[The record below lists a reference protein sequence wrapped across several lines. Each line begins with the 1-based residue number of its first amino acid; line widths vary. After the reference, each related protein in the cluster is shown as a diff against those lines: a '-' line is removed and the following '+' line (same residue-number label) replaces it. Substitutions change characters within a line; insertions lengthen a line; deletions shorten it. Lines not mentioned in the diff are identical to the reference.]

1 MNAKELIEE
10 IQAEKKT
17 AIKEGTLREEK
28 PLEPIADRDIPRRLP
43 EGWEW
48 CRLGDYAMKVTDYVA
63 SGSFAS
69 LKENVLITNDENY
82 AVMVKTADFSNGF
95 SKNLT
100 YTDEHG
106 YKFLENSNLYGGELI
121 LSNIGSIGK
130 VFIVPDLKRPM
141 TLASNTVMVRM
152 THNEYN
158 KYMYYMFKSP
168 FGQGLLMS
176 ISSGTSMLKFNK
188 TQLKS
193 TIIPIAPLEEQYRIC
208 DVLDKV
214 QGVIDKRERELVD
227 LDNLIK
233 ARFVELFGNPVIN
246 DKGWNTDFCKN
257 LMSKIGSGATPK
269 GGRESYC
276 DEGISL
282 IRSMNVYNNRFE
294 YKDLAHITDEQAE
307 QLDNVTIEK
316 SDVLLN
322 ITGAS
327 VARCCVVPDD
337 LLPARVNQHVSII
350 RCKESLLPE
359 FVCSMFTEDNYQ
371 RLLWNIATAGGAT
384 REAITKQQI
393 EDLQLIVP
401 PLDIQK
407 QFMDFVKQVDKS
419 KVKVQKSLD
428 ETRLLFDSMMQ
439 EFFG

>member
-28 PLEPIADRDIPRRLP
+28 PLEQIEDRDIPRRLP
-43 EGWEW
+43 KGWEW

-233 ARFVELFGNPVIN
+233 ARFVELFGSIN
-246 DKGWNTDFCKN
+246 DNKFDYDVMTLQDVCEPIKDGTHQTPTYTEDTINGYKFLSSKDVTSGKIDWTHLKYIPEELHNELYKRISPRKG
-257 LMSKIGSGATPK
+257 
-269 GGRESYC
+269 
-276 DEGISL
+276 
-282 IRSMNVYNNRFE
+282 
-294 YKDLAHITDEQAE
+294 
-307 QLDNVTIEK
+307 
-316 SDVLLN
+316 DVLLAKN
-322 ITGAS
+322 GTTGVAAIVDKDEVFDIYVSLALLRPLGLVTSEYLCSAVNS
-327 VARCCVVPDD
+327 V
-337 LLPARVNQHVSII
+337 
-350 RCKESLLPE
+350 E
-359 FVCSMFTEDNYQ
+359 
-371 RLLWNIATAGGAT
+371 
-384 REAITKQQI
+384 TKQQFDSSLKGI
-393 EDLQLIVP
+393 GVPNLHLGEIKKTKIVVP
-401 PLDIQK
+401 PIEEQEK
-407 QFMDFVKQVDKS
+407 FAEFVKQVDKS
-419 KVKVQKSLD
+419 KVVD
-428 ETRLLFDSMMQ
+428 TNAA
-439 EFFG
+439 

>member
-10 IQAEKKT
+10 IHAEKKT

-233 ARFVELFGNPVIN
+233 ARFVELFGDLRINP
-246 DKGWNTDFCKN
+246 KGWSIQTFDELSELITD
-257 LMSKIGSGATPK
+257 GEHATPK
-269 GGRESYC
+269 RTS
-276 DEGISL
+276 EGIYLLSARNVLNHAIQLNDVDYIDQEEYDRISKRIVPKEGDVLISCSGSVGRCCSVPEGLKFQMVRSAAL
-282 IRSMNVYNNRFE
+282 IRFKKVISPLFAE
-294 YKDLAHITDEQAE
+294 YMITSDFVQEQINASKTASSLANLFQG
-307 QLDNVTIEK
+307 K
-316 SDVLLN
+316 
-322 ITGAS
+322 
-327 VARCCVVPDD
+327 
-337 LLPARVNQHVSII
+337 
-350 RCKESLLPE
+350 
-359 FVCSMFTEDNYQ
+359 
-371 RLLWNIATAGGAT
+371 IAKLKGF
-384 REAITKQQI
+384 
-393 EDLQLIVP
+393 VP
-401 PLDIQK
+401 PVELQNE
-407 QFMDFVKQVDKS
+407 FATFVKQVDKS
-419 KVKVQKSLD
+419 KVAVQKALD
-428 ETRLLFDSMMQ
+428 EAQLLFDSLMQ
-439 EFFG
+439 EYFG

>member
-10 IQAEKKT
+10 IQAEKKS

-28 PLEPIADRDIPRRLP
+28 TLEPITDRDIPRRLP

-193 TIIPIAPLEEQYRIC
+193 TIIPIAPLEEQFKIC

-214 QGVIDKRERELVD
+214 QGVIDKRERELED

-233 ARFVELFGNPVIN
+233 ARFVELFGNINEDRFPKCKLRDVAHIKHGYAFSGEYFSDDDNGVVLVTPGNFALGGGFQEVRNRYFTAEYPDEYVLHAGDLIVTMTDLSKKADTLGYGAIVPDN
-246 DKGWNTDFCKN
+246 DKVYLHNQR
-257 LMSKIGSGATPK
+257 IGLFDKLDKTLNPVFV
-269 GGRESYC
+269 RWF
-276 DEGISL
+276 
-282 IRSMNVYNNRFE
+282 MQ
-294 YKDLAHITDEQAE
+294 TDEYRLEIVRTSTGSTVHHTSPDRILDSVIYLPPIEMQNNFISFAE
-307 QLDNVTIEK
+307 
-316 SDVLLN
+316 
-322 ITGAS
+322 
-327 VARCCVVPDD
+327 
-337 LLPARVNQHVSII
+337 
-350 RCKESLLPE
+350 
-359 FVCSMFTEDNYQ
+359 
-371 RLLWNIATAGGAT
+371 
-384 REAITKQQI
+384 
-393 EDLQLIVP
+393 
-401 PLDIQK
+401 
-407 QFMDFVKQVDKS
+407 QVDKS
-419 KVKVQKSLD
+419 KVAVQKSLE
-428 ETRLLFDSMMQ
+428 ETQLLFDSLMQ
-439 EFFG
+439 KYFG

>member
-1 MNAKELIEE
+1 MEKTRVKNIAKQVRGVSYKPEDLHDSLDGDSVIL
-10 IQAEKKT
+10 
-17 AIKEGTLREEK
+17 LRANNIDDGK
-28 PLEPIADRDIPRRLP
+28 LNFDDVVYV
-43 EGWEW
+43 
-48 CRLGDYAMKVTDYVA
+48 DKSKV
-63 SGSFAS
+63 S
-69 LKENVLITNDENY
+69 
-82 AVMVKTADFSNGF
+82 
-95 SKNLT
+95 
-100 YTDEHG
+100 
-106 YKFLENSNLYGGELI
+106 
-121 LSNIGSIGK
+121 
-130 VFIVPDLKRPM
+130 
-141 TLASNTVMVRM
+141 
-152 THNEYN
+152 
-158 KYMYYMFKSP
+158 
-168 FGQGLLMS
+168 
-176 ISSGTSMLKFNK
+176 
-188 TQLKS
+188 
-193 TIIPIAPLEEQYRIC
+193 EEQYLKVG
-208 DVLDKV
+208 DVLICASSGSKQLVGKAASVDIDSLCTFGAFCKV
-214 QGVIDKRERELVD
+214 VRPSKDIADYLGKYFQSDAYRRKISEVAIGANINNIRNEHIDSLELPIYAPEQAHKIVEKIGLLQNIID
-227 LDNLIK
+227 NRKSELSKLDELIK
-233 ARFVELFGNPVIN
+233 ARFVEMFGNPVIN
-246 DKGWNTDFCKN
+246 DKGWSTDSCKN
-257 LMSKIGSGATPK
+257 LMRKIGSGATPK

-407 QFMDFVKQVDKS
+407 QFMDFVKQIDKS
-419 KVKVQKSLD
+419 KVVDINAK
-428 ETRLLFDSMMQ
+428 
-439 EFFG
+439 

>member
-1 MNAKELIEE
+1 MDAKELIEE
-10 IQAEKKT
+10 IQAEKKI
-17 AIKEGTLREEK
+17 AIKEGILREEK

-193 TIIPIAPLEEQYRIC
+193 TIIPIAPLKEQYRIC

-233 ARFVELFGNPVIN
+233 ARFVEMSNKWNASELPLSDFLDDITYGFTNPMPDSNVGPWKITAKDVVN
-246 DKGWNTDFCKN
+246 GHVNFETARKTTQEAYDLLTAK
-257 LMSKIGSGATPK
+257 SKPTIG
-269 GGRESYC
+269 
-276 DEGISL
+276 
-282 IRSMNVYNNRFE
+282 
-294 YKDLAHITDEQAE
+294 
-307 QLDNVTIEK
+307 
-316 SDVLLN
+316 DVLLTKDGTLGRTAIVEDEN
-322 ITGAS
+322 LCVNQS
-327 VARCCVVPDD
+327 VAVLRCNNKVLPRFLT
-337 LLPARVNQHVSII
+337 LLLQ
-350 RCKESLLPE
+350 LPE
-359 FVCSMFTEDNYQ
+359 YQ
-371 RLLWNIATAGGAT
+371 AEMTKNSGGGT
-384 REAITKQQI
+384 IKHIYITKVDKMLVKI
-393 EDLQLIVP
+393 PDIVA
-401 PLDIQK
+401 QK
-407 QFMDFVKQVDKS
+407 EYISFVKQVDKS
-419 KVKVQKSLD
+419 KFINSHKTSI
-428 ETRLLFDSMMQ
+428 MCYN
-439 EFFG
+439 